1 MCFIECLCNVIGSN
15 IYDKEWGNNKGKK
28 VKNLLDENEK
38 IAVYY
43 YSRGRGEKSFSM
55 RKPKPCLPFHHE
67 KREGIFFAF
76 EKRNGLWTIQL
87 RAMEFHRINQK
98 VIIIVKALLLYLKEG
113 EGVACLFLE
122 KMGIASTPPLLW
134 WCFFLVV
141 INPLSASYFQT
152 SEKYF

>member
-43 YSRGRGEKSFSM
+43 YSRGRGEKGRGEKSFSM

-67 KREGIFFAF
+67 KKRGHFFRLWEKEWTLNNSIKSNGIPQDKSKSDNNCQGA
-76 EKRNGLWTIQL
+76 
-87 RAMEFHRINQK
+87 
-98 VIIIVKALLLYLKEG
+98 
-113 EGVACLFLE
+113 
-122 KMGIASTPPLLW
+122 
-134 WCFFLVV
+134 FLVFKGRGRGC
-141 INPLSASYFQT
+141 LSFPGKDGNSFYPSAFVMV
-152 SEKYF
+152 FLPGCD